1 MPDAFLLDSSAFLT
15 QHRLSLA
22 DVFIAASAQ
31 RLGAVLAHGLLL
43 GCKLGKAGAAACG
56 RGRMVAAFVAEIQ
69 IEADPL
75 AVVGTLGFRH
85 PPLVRPSLKRGRYL
99 SGNRLH
105 GNASE
110 SYLPSLGR
118 CSAGYQPGE
127 AGKLKSASDECFT
140 TETRRS
146 KTHRREADGVVGGR
160 QPLAYHPKTGR

>member
-43 GCKLGKAGAAACG
+43 GCKLGKEGAAACG

-75 AVVGTLGFRH
+75 AVVGTLGWRH
-85 PPLVRPSLKRGRYL
+85 PRLVQPPFQGGPYL
-99 SGNRLH
+99 WGNRLH
-105 GNASE
+105 GNAYG
-110 SYLPSLGR
+110 SYRPPSGR
-118 CSAGYQPGE
+118 YGE
-127 AGKLKSASDECFT
+127 
-140 TETRRS
+140 
-146 KTHRREADGVVGGR
+146 
-160 QPLAYHPKTGR
+160 Q